1 MNTLQRQIFKRVFSL
16 TAVAYASTLAVFTST
31 QILDHVNL
39 LMGSSN
45 AAARSLLL
53 ASLMLPE
60 LTVNLLPF
68 AFLFGTI
75 GVLGGMNACSELVAI
90 RSAGGGWSIVSVP
103 IYVLGILLAF
113 FCLMTGLFVGPYA
126 NRQIP
131 AVISASVADA
141 LRGATRAGGVT
152 ALGRGV
158 FVWVGE
164 QAADG
169 SSGGMIITDVRDPAL
184 QLVYIAKQA
193 SFVRADGRDI
203 LVLTDGFNQRRTI
216 PDGDVVNVAFQR
228 SIVDLEQFAPAPRN
242 ERLRPRDWTTEMLW
256 ASAWEPGQQA
266 ERPDLVWIELHRRLS
281 GWLYVFIFGA
291 VAVYFFSGV
300 LPDRGS
306 RLRSAAAAITVAL
319 VLRSLG
325 IVALNGSG
333 VSAAMGTLSYA
344 GPFAVG
350 VLFVTLDIVRSRTNT
365 AGRSGEGLYANLFAA
380 DRTGRALRRG
390 RP

>member
-1 MNTLQRQIFKRVFSL
+1 M
-16 TAVAYASTLAVFTST
+16 
-31 QILDHVNL
+31 
-39 LMGSSN
+39 M
-45 AAARSLLL
+45 
-53 ASLMLPE
+53 PE

-68 AFLFGTI
+68 AFLFGAI
-75 GVLGGMNACSELVAI
+75 GVLGGMNAGSELVAI

-103 IYVLGILLAF
+103 IYTLGILLALI
-113 FCLMTGLFVGPYA
+113 CLATSVFMAPYA

-193 SFVRADGRDI
+193 SFVQADGRDI
-203 LVLTDGFNQRRTI
+203 LVLIDGFNQRKTA
-216 PDGDVVNVAFQR
+216 PDGDVVSVAFQR
-228 SIVDLEQFAPAPRN
+228 SIVDLEQFAPAPAN
-242 ERLRPRDWTTEMLW
+242 GRLRPRDWTTEMLW
-256 ASAWEPGQQA
+256 ASAWEPRLHT
-266 ERPDLVWIELHRRLS
+266 ERPDLVRIELNRRLS
-281 GWLYVFIFGA
+281 GWLYVFIYGA
-291 VAVYFFSGV
+291 IAAYFFSGV

-306 RLRSAAAAITVAL
+306 RLRSAAGAIGVAL
-319 VLRSLG
+319 ILRSLG

-333 VSAAMGTLSYA
+333 VSAAMGALSYA
-344 GPFAVG
+344 GPLAAG
-350 VLFVTLDIVRSRTNT
+350 VLFVTLDIVRSRTST
-365 AGRSGEGLYANLFAA
+365 ASRPGGLHTRPFAA